1 MHVVA
6 GITIVK
12 GETNQSE
19 LIGFIRINSDKFR

>member
-12 GETNQSE
+12 EKTNQSE